1 MNVNQNREII
11 VDFINMLVGD
21 LSMKYPNMDFSNV
34 RINAIN
40 NFANLTGSIDEI
52 KSKIL
57 ISFSNAERNLQQINN
72 KTDNFEMTNE
82 EQMIYEQLKQENLE
96 KKNSMGHNNVKRL
109 TLTRNTNFDNR
120 GYINF
125 LIIMGIV
132 LVVIVS
138 LIVIVCNVLV

>member
-40 NFANLTGSIDEI
+40 NFANMTGSIDEI

-96 KKNSMGHNNVKRL
+96 KKNSMGLNNVKRL